1 MSDDDARLAEIAN
14 TLVEGLERELQPW
27 LQTLLLERLA
37 TVSPLQVSPL
47 QVSPSEESS
56 SGADTDP
63 TSVEHAV
70 ATTSAT
76 VSDAIVDNV
85 RTLLETDI
93 DEQRANPLALVR
105 SGLGPAT
112 ELLRELGVDP
122 LIRDPFVEQS
132 YPDDVFDLAPATF
145 GDIHESLHEAGL
157 MWGAAKAHVHI
168 SRRKAEGLR

>member
-14 TLVEGLERELQPW
+14 ALVEGLERELQPW
-27 LQTLLLERLA
+27 LQALVFERLA
-37 TVSPLQVSPL
+37 TAPSSQVPT
-47 QVSPSEESS
+47 
-56 SGADTDP
+56 SGAGTDP
-63 TSVEHAV
+63 TSIQRAVV
-70 ATTSAT
+70 ATSTA
-76 VSDAIVDNV
+76 VSDTIVDRV

-112 ELLRELGVDP
+112 DLLRELGVTP
-122 LIRDPFVEQS
+122 VQRDPFVEQS
-132 YPDDVFDLAPATF
+132 YPDDVFDLAPASF